1 VVDKRWRRRRRRRRD
16 FKIVPKDLFSQILSF
31 LPPSSS
37 TLPPY
42 KYLEYIIIKN
52 IKKYKKI

>member
-1 VVDKRWRRRRRRRRD
+1 VEEEEVEVED

-37 TLPPY
+37 TFFHP
-42 KYLEYIIIKN
+42 I
-52 IKKYKKI
+52 